1 MGPAVDLTVSME
13 GRRAEAKWARGPGV
27 TLAPPLCCPP
37 RLPEPRAERLQ
48 CETGPQHTPA
58 VLPVAVWFGAVEQR
72 LHSQFQYT
80 ADPNVTSA
88 GPTKSFVRCGRGLGG
103 PAQDGWSPRAP
114 RGAALSLRVGALGQ
128 ALPSHGADGL
138 CCSGGRVVR
147 VRGQNLDVVQTPR
160 MRVAVQALQP
170 SEGQEQRRRV
180 EPEAACS
187 LGACSG
193 GRHVGQPWAP
203 PGHGVC
209 VRVAL
214 PALPGPILRPLT
226 LPPLPLPQ
234 FEEPCLVASSRLI
247 TCPTPALP
255 GLPTDPWV
263 RVEFILDN
271 LVFDFTTLS
280 PTPFSYEADPTLQPL
295 NPEDPTRPFRHKPGS
310 VLSVEVPFL
319 LGRGDPGP
327 SCGRAVLLFVAE
339 GGWHTEGRRQRGCP
353 AWCSGQG
360 LDHPMAGV
368 CGTWE
373 WSGTLSSR

>member
-1 MGPAVDLTVSME
+1 MEPLAPQLLILRCQSCGCAWESLQSGRVSTPWEQGGSSRVSLGAVGGPCCAHRLVCITASAGKEVAGAVTVE
-13 GRRAEAKWARGPGV
+13 VPGRGRGVSEHLFAYQDPKVLSISPARGPRAGGTRL
-27 TLAPPLCCPP
+27 TLHGSSLLTGRLEDIRVVVGDQPCCL
-37 RLPEPRAERLQ
+37 LPEPRAERLQ

-72 LHSQFQYT
+72 LQSQFQYT

-88 GPTKSFVRCGRGLGG
+88 GPTKSFV
-103 PAQDGWSPRAP
+103 
-114 RGAALSLRVGALGQ
+114 
-128 ALPSHGADGL
+128 
-138 CCSGGRVVR
+138 SGGRVVR

-193 GRHVGQPWAP
+193 GRH
-203 PGHGVC
+203 
-209 VRVAL
+209 
-214 PALPGPILRPLT
+214 
-226 LPPLPLPQ
+226 

-339 GGWHTEGRRQRGCP
+339 GGWHAEGRRQRGCP
-353 AWCSGQG
+353 A
-360 LDHPMAGV
+360 
-368 CGTWE
+368 
-373 WSGTLSSR
+373 